1 MGTAILLIIFI
12 GVPLWFFWAVLS
24 PIWYRQKRWV
34 VWYSPHDIF
43 LRSTGT
49 FQADWSEPM
58 TYYMAKKYADMF
70 NGTVYRVR

>member
-24 PIWYRQKRWV
+24 PIWYGQKRWV
-34 VWYSPHDIF
+34 VWYPPELGLLTTAYF
-43 LRSTGT
+43 PAEFTVPL
-49 FQADWSEPM
+49 
-58 TYYMAKKYADMF
+58 TYYTAKDYADMF